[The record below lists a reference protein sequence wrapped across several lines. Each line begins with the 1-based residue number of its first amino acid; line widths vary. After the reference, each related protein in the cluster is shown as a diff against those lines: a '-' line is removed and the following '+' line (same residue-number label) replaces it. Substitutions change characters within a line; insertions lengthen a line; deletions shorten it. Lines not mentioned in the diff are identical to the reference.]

1 VDRPDGD
8 AGTGL
13 LGALL
18 LVTGLVGCALWASIA
33 IGPWRLASG
42 LLDARDHLKAAEKA
56 LSDGRNKHAR
66 YETLAA
72 DAAVDRARR
81 GFRTGGPAFDVA
93 EGLPT
98 LRNAFD
104 EVEHLLDAA
113 DHSTEAGKGTL
124 EVALSA
130 LKGPDKL
137 IVEDPDDPKG
147 GSRIRIARVQE
158 LEKLIVSIRADVV
171 ASRQALQEVDLDNL
185 PRRIHG
191 SVKEAIRTSARAQ
204 GLIADAEAGF
214 HILPAA
220 LGAEGERKY
229 LVGFQNS
236 AEQRGTG
243 GAMLQFQEITMDGG
257 RLELSEASS
266 VYKNVDRTRTPIDIP
281 LPEDAWHVAGIQDAQ
296 RFGNANWSPD
306 WPSSAQLTLSYGEA
320 TPAERPFPDFDG
332 VILVDPVAVQK
343 LIPGTGPFT
352 TQSNNRI
359 SSGRAVHFL
368 LYKGYASYTIAAKRR
383 VVLNQVVDEFVERL
397 LDPSH
402 PTELVSGMGT
412 ALAQKHMQIWMRAS
426 EEQKFVKRMDW
437 DGAIEPAR
445 GDDYLYVVEQNV
457 GGNKLDYFDENRT
470 LADIEINGDNA
481 HHSTEMRVRNG
492 VFLPQ
497 PRYSMGDTQSQ
508 RACSTTHCPT
518 HRPML
523 SLYVQ
528 REARLVD
535 WEVVGDET
543 ERLETPP
550 PAVWVGGR
558 PPTNLEKSKQ
568 VWTGTVQIPPQM
580 EGGLRF
586 DYIVPGVVHRE
597 GNRRVYRLH
606 VQNQPKVRPE
616 MLVVRLKLPE
626 GATDLKAKG
635 WRRDQGVLVW
645 EKRLQDEAVLE
656 VSWRE

>member
-1 VDRPDGD
+1 M
-8 AGTGL
+8 
-13 LGALL
+13 LL
-18 LVTGLVGCALWASIA
+18 LATGLVGCALWASIA
-33 IGPWRLASG
+33 VGPWRLASG

-56 LSDGRNKHAR
+56 LSEGRNKHAR

-81 GFRTGGPAFDVA
+81 GFRAGGPAFDLA
-93 EGLPT
+93 ESLPVVRKA
-98 LRNAFD
+98 LD

-113 DHSTEAGKGTL
+113 DHSAQAGKGTL

-147 GSRIRIARVQE
+147 GSRIRIGRVRE
-158 LEKLIVSIRADVV
+158 LEKLIVDIRADVA
-171 ASRQALQEVDLDNL
+171 ASKRSLQEVELDNL
-185 PRRIHG
+185 PKRIHP
-191 SVKEAIRTSARAQ
+191 SVKEAIRTAARAQ
-204 GLIADAEAGF
+204 GLLADAEAGF
-214 HILPAA
+214 RILPGV
-220 LGAEGERKY
+220 LGADGERKY

-243 GAMLQFQEITMDGG
+243 GAMLQFQEITMEGG
-257 RLELSEASS
+257 RLQLSEASS
-266 VYKNVDRTRTPIDIP
+266 VYKDVDRNRTPIDIP
-281 LPEDAWHVAGIQDAQ
+281 LPDDAWHVAGIEDAQ

-306 WPSSAQLTLSYGEA
+306 WPSSAQLTLSYGKA
-320 TPAERPFPDFDG
+320 TPADRPFPDFDG

-359 SSGRAVHFL
+359 SSGRVVHFL
-368 LYKGYASYTIAAKRR
+368 LYKGYASYPIAARRR

-397 LDPSH
+397 LDPSR

-412 ALAQKHMQIWMRAS
+412 ALAQKHMQIWMRAP

-437 DGAIEPAR
+437 DGAIERAR
-445 GDDYLYVVEQNV
+445 GDDYLFVVEQNV
-457 GGNKLDYFDENRT
+457 GGNKLDYFDQNT
-470 LADIEINGDNA
+470 TVADIELSGDDA
-481 HHSTEMRVRNG
+481 RHSTEMRVRNG

-497 PRYSMGDTQSQ
+497 PRYSMGDTQSR

-523 SLYVQ
+523 NLYVQ
-528 REARLVD
+528 KEARLLD
-535 WEVVGDET
+535 WGILGDET
-543 ERLETPP
+543 ERLDSPP
-550 PAVWVGGR
+550 PAAWAGGR
-558 PPTNLEKSKQ
+558 PPTHLEKSKQ
-568 VWTGTVQIPPQM
+568 VWTGTVQIPPQR

-586 DYIVPGVVHRE
+586 DYLVPGVVHSE
-597 GNRRVYRLH
+597 GDRRVYRLH

-616 MLVVRLKLPE
+616 MLVIRLKLPA
-626 GATDLKAKG
+626 GAADVKARG
-635 WRRDQGVLVW
+635 WRRVGGVLVW
-645 EKRLQDEAVLE
+645 EKQLRGEEVLE
-656 VSWRE
+656 VSWQE